1 MCGRIALYTPP
12 RALARLLDA
21 ALAAGLDPEAAA
33 PSWNVGPTRTLFG
46 VTGDPG
52 ARVLDE
58 YRWGL
63 VPWWSKDP
71 SGAAKAFNARA
82 ETAATKPSFRD
93 AYKSQRVLLPVDG
106 FFEWDQRTSTK
117 VPHFFT
123 RADGGPIVLAGLYDR
138 WRDRS
143 AVGTLPLVTCTVLTT
158 TPGPDIDG
166 IHNRMPVVLEPAA
179 FDLWL
184 TARDD
189 ELDAIQAL
197 CAPSR
202 AGTLVHHPVSSR
214 VGNIANDD
222 PGLIAEQ
229 QPDSGLFDQLGQQ

>member
-21 ALAAGLDPEAAA
+21 AIAAGVDLEAP

-46 VTGDPG
+46 VADVQG

-71 SGAAKAFNARA
+71 SGATKTFNARA
-82 ETAATKPSFRD
+82 ETASTRPSFRD
-93 AYKSQRVLLPVDG
+93 AFRSQRLLVPIDG
-106 FFEWDQRTSTK
+106 FFEWDRRGEAK

-123 RADGGPIVLAGLYDR
+123 RADGGPVVLAGLYDR
-138 WRDRS
+138 WRDRRV
-143 AVGTLPLVTCTVLTT
+143 AGAAPLVTCTVLTT
-158 TPGPDIDG
+158 TPGPDVYG
-166 IHNRMPVVLEPAA
+166 IHNRMPVVLEPDT

-184 TARDD
+184 TAGDD
-189 ELDAIQAL
+189 ELDAVLSL
-197 CAPSR
+197 CAPAQ
-202 AGTLVHHPVSSR
+202 AGTLVHHPVDTR
-214 VGNIANDD
+214 VGNVANDG
-222 PGLIAEQ
+222 PELIAA
-229 QPDSGLFDQLGQQ
+229 PLAGWS